1 MIKNIRDY
9 LYHGVTN
16 EPNLFQTKYENNP
29 YHYSIAKFESI
40 LKTGY
45 ILPRETINKDGIVIP
60 NINSDNNIDV
70 ISIAFHNSNVY
81 LKDKYQNTTLKGT
94 PFFEESAY
102 DTFLNQISIILN
114 SRLLC
119 DLRTRDK
126 DYPTMIMPDEIQV
139 LDPISIEYFEGIGLK
154 YYFYKNVY
162 IGNGES
168 EKYYRCD
175 KELRDIVKEVLNE
188 HDLDIPIVDLA
199 TGDDLFEVPLEYK
212 IRMRRK

>member
-1 MIKNIRDY
+1 MIKNIRNY

-16 EPNLFQTKYENNP
+16 DECYLLTDYFRNP
-29 YHYSIAKFESI
+29 YRYSIAKFESI
-40 LKTGY
+40 LKTRY

-70 ISIAFHNSNVY
+70 ISFVFHSSNEY
-81 LKDKYQNTTLKGT
+81 LKENYQNTRLKGT
-94 PFFEESAY
+94 PFFEERAY

-126 DYPTMIMPDEIQV
+126 DYPTMVMPDEIQV

-154 YYFYKNVY
+154 YYPYKNVY

-175 KELRDIVKEVLNE
+175 KELRDIVKEILNE
-188 HDLDIPIVDLA
+188 QDLDIPIVDLV
-199 TGDDLFEVPLEYK
+199 TGNDLFEVPLEYK
-212 IRMRRK
+212 VKMRRK